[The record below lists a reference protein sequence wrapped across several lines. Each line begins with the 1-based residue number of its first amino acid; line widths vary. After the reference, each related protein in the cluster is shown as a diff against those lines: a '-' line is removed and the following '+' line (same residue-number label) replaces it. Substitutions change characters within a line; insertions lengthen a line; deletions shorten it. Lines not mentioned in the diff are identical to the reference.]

1 MGDKKLYFYD
11 SVLSVDIKDKEGNF
25 GRIMKRYGTSEELM
39 FSQGVNMEFIVKELW
54 LARCIDNKQSL
65 EDIHQSYL

>member
-1 MGDKKLYFYD
+1 
-11 SVLSVDIKDKEGNF
+11 
-25 GRIMKRYGTSEELM
+25 MKRYGTSEELM